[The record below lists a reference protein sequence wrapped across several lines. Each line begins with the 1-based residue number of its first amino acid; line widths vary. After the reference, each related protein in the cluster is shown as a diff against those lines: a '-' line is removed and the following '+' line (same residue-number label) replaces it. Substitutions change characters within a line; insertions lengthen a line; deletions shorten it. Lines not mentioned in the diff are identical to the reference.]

1 MIKPVLMPKKKP
13 ANPRPTQAELAKQLG
28 LHQTT
33 VSAILSGKDGASFS
47 AETFQRVRKAARAM
61 GYRPNRMARILRHG
75 RSGVV
80 GILHFGTIL
89 SHAKTRLAELSRAML
104 DAGFQPYICD
114 LEIMDDGGRAT
125 INSLLD
131 LRPEALILCGFSDGF
146 DLSLLSELSANDVPI
161 VSLGEIALPG
171 VESFLPDRESVFE
184 SATAHL
190 LGRGCKRVAVAT
202 RFSSGASF
210 YREGHALPEAV
221 IGYRRALARAGVPH
235 DPELEIVFEEG
246 AMGADIGGLGYRL
259 GQQIIERFKPLP
271 DGLAC
276 HNDLWAIG
284 IMAAF
289 REAGVRIP
297 EDVAITGY
305 GDDFFCPFL
314 SPPLTSFATQV
325 RRMAAA
331 AATRTLEKIERTGD
345 SPVTAP
351 HYFPCDLVAR
361 QSTMAL

>member
-1 MIKPVLMPKKKP
+1 MPGKKSAKSR
-13 ANPRPTQAELAKQLG
+13 RPTQAELAKHLG

-47 AETFQRVRKAARAM
+47 EETLQRVRKAARAM

-80 GILHFGTIL
+80 GIVHFGTIL
-89 SHAKTRLAELSRAML
+89 SHSKTRLAELSRAML

-114 LEIMDDGGRAT
+114 LEVLDDGGRAS
-125 INSLLD
+125 IASLLD
-131 LRPEALILCGFSDGF
+131 LKPEALIICGFSDAF
-146 DLSLLSELSANDVPI
+146 DLTLLEELMANELPL

-171 VESFLPDRESVFE
+171 VESFFPDRESVFE

-190 LGRGCKRVAVAT
+190 LGRGCQRVAVVT

-210 YREGHALPEAV
+210 YRDGHALPEAV
-221 IGYRRALARAGVPH
+221 IGYRRALARAGVPQ
-235 DPELEIVFEEG
+235 DQDLEFIVENSPRG
-246 AMGADIGGLGYRL
+246 GDIYGVGYEIGR
-259 GQQIIERFKPLP
+259 QILDRYDPLP

-305 GDDFFCPFL
+305 GDEFFCPFL
-314 SPPLTSFATQV
+314 SPPLTSFAAQV

-331 AATRTLEKIERTGD
+331 AASRILEQIEGQKNQGA
-345 SPVTAP
+345 AP
-351 HYFPCDLVAR
+351 QHLFPCDLVAR
-361 QSTMAL
+361 QSSRPA